1 VDNPYLIS
9 KYQSQDNAIKL
20 INALY
25 CMVNSNLDVVILT
38 PPALNLRLGKAK
50 DFKSSIIELRV
61 DNTIDIQQFAK
72 KLIELGYKREENV
85 QQVGEFAIRGEVID
99 IFAPNHQYPIR
110 INLFDDLIENIIY
123 FDNINLATISKLEH
137 LQICPIKDLILSNE
151 LKNPGIY
158 QVVMDAR
165 RGNSFAKVVKVNE
178 QDIEVLLDETFIEN
192 EVLTNQYGEYKV
204 INVEDTKYQVDLL
217 LKYNL
222 IKEEKDVHAF
232 VPTYLRSGV

>member
-1 VDNPYLIS
+1 MLRLFLNTSNKYLYLCLMEDDNIVNEVLMEGNNNHSEKLIDVLEEFLNNNKIIVDDLDELYVGRGPGSYTGVRIACTVAKVLAYA
-9 KYQSQDNAIKL
+9 KGIKL
-20 INALY
+20 F
-25 CMVNSNLDVVILT
+25 S
-38 PPALNLRLGKAK
+38 
-50 DFKSSIIELRV
+50 FSSL
-61 DNTIDIQQFAK
+61 
-72 KLIELGYKREENV
+72 
-85 QQVGEFAIRGEVID
+85 
-99 IFAPNHQYPIR
+99 
-110 INLFDDLIENIIY
+110 
-123 FDNINLATISKLEH
+123 
-137 LQICPIKDLILSNE
+137 DLILSNE

-178 QDIEVLLDETFIEN
+178 KDIEVLLDETFIEN

>member
-1 VDNPYLIS
+1 MLRLFLNTSNKYLYLCIMEDDNIVNEVLMEGNNNHSEKLIDVLEEFLNNNQITVDDLDELYVGRGPGSYTGVRIACTVAKVLAYA
-9 KYQSQDNAIKL
+9 KGIKL
-20 INALY
+20 F
-25 CMVNSNLDVVILT
+25 S
-38 PPALNLRLGKAK
+38 
-50 DFKSSIIELRV
+50 FSSL
-61 DNTIDIQQFAK
+61 
-72 KLIELGYKREENV
+72 
-85 QQVGEFAIRGEVID
+85 
-99 IFAPNHQYPIR
+99 
-110 INLFDDLIENIIY
+110 
-123 FDNINLATISKLEH
+123 
-137 LQICPIKDLILSNE
+137 DLILSNE
-151 LKNPGIY
+151 LKNLGIY

-192 EVLTNQYGEYKV
+192 EVLENQYGEYKV

>member
-1 VDNPYLIS
+1 MLRLFLNTSNKYLYLCLMEDDNIVNEVLMEGNNNHSEKLIDVLEEFLNNNQITVDDLDELYVGRGPGSYTGVRIACTVAKVLAYA
-9 KYQSQDNAIKL
+9 KGIKL
-20 INALY
+20 F
-25 CMVNSNLDVVILT
+25 S
-38 PPALNLRLGKAK
+38 
-50 DFKSSIIELRV
+50 FSSL
-61 DNTIDIQQFAK
+61 
-72 KLIELGYKREENV
+72 
-85 QQVGEFAIRGEVID
+85 
-99 IFAPNHQYPIR
+99 
-110 INLFDDLIENIIY
+110 
-123 FDNINLATISKLEH
+123 
-137 LQICPIKDLILSNE
+137 DLILSNE

-192 EVLTNQYGEYKV
+192 EVLENQYGAYKV

>member
-1 VDNPYLIS
+1 MLRLFLNTSNKYLYLCLMKDDNIVNEVLMEGNNNHSEKLIDVLEEFLNNNQITVDDLDELYVGRGPGSYTGVRIACTVAKVLAYA
-9 KYQSQDNAIKL
+9 KGIKL
-20 INALY
+20 F
-25 CMVNSNLDVVILT
+25 S
-38 PPALNLRLGKAK
+38 
-50 DFKSSIIELRV
+50 FSSL
-61 DNTIDIQQFAK
+61 
-72 KLIELGYKREENV
+72 
-85 QQVGEFAIRGEVID
+85 
-99 IFAPNHQYPIR
+99 
-110 INLFDDLIENIIY
+110 
-123 FDNINLATISKLEH
+123 
-137 LQICPIKDLILSNE
+137 DLILSKK
-151 LKNPGIY
+151 LKNLGIY

-192 EVLTNQYGEYKV
+192 EVLENQYGEYKV

>member
-1 VDNPYLIS
+1 MLRLFLNTSNKYLYLCLMEDDNIVNEVLMEGNNNHSEKLIDVLEEFLNNNQITVDDLDELYVGRGPGSYTGVRIACTVAKVLAYA
-9 KYQSQDNAIKL
+9 KGIKL
-20 INALY
+20 F
-25 CMVNSNLDVVILT
+25 S
-38 PPALNLRLGKAK
+38 
-50 DFKSSIIELRV
+50 FSSL
-61 DNTIDIQQFAK
+61 
-72 KLIELGYKREENV
+72 
-85 QQVGEFAIRGEVID
+85 
-99 IFAPNHQYPIR
+99 
-110 INLFDDLIENIIY
+110 
-123 FDNINLATISKLEH
+123 
-137 LQICPIKDLILSNE
+137 DLILSNE

-192 EVLTNQYGEYKV
+192 EVLENQYGEYKV

>member
-1 VDNPYLIS
+1 MLRLFLNTSNKYLYLCLMEDDNIVNEVLMEGNNNHSEKLIDVLEEFLNNNQIAVDDLDELYVGRGPGSYTGVRIACTVAKVLAYA
-9 KYQSQDNAIKL
+9 KGIKL
-20 INALY
+20 F
-25 CMVNSNLDVVILT
+25 S
-38 PPALNLRLGKAK
+38 
-50 DFKSSIIELRV
+50 FSSL
-61 DNTIDIQQFAK
+61 
-72 KLIELGYKREENV
+72 
-85 QQVGEFAIRGEVID
+85 
-99 IFAPNHQYPIR
+99 
-110 INLFDDLIENIIY
+110 
-123 FDNINLATISKLEH
+123 
-137 LQICPIKDLILSNE
+137 DLILSNE
-151 LKNPGIY
+151 LKNLGIY

-192 EVLTNQYGEYKV
+192 EVLENQYGEYKA

>member
-1 VDNPYLIS
+1 MLRLFLNTSNKYLYLCLMEDDNIVNEVLMEGNNNHSEKLIDVLEEFLNKNQITVDDLDELYVGRGPGSYTGVRIACTVAKVLAYA
-9 KYQSQDNAIKL
+9 KGIKL
-20 INALY
+20 F
-25 CMVNSNLDVVILT
+25 S
-38 PPALNLRLGKAK
+38 
-50 DFKSSIIELRV
+50 FSSL
-61 DNTIDIQQFAK
+61 
-72 KLIELGYKREENV
+72 
-85 QQVGEFAIRGEVID
+85 
-99 IFAPNHQYPIR
+99 
-110 INLFDDLIENIIY
+110 
-123 FDNINLATISKLEH
+123 
-137 LQICPIKDLILSNE
+137 DLILSNE
-151 LKNPGIY
+151 LKNLGIY

-192 EVLTNQYGEYKV
+192 EVLENQYGEYKV

>member
-1 VDNPYLIS
+1 MKDNDIVNEVLMEGNNNHSEKLIDVLEEFLNNNKIIVDDLDELYVGRGPGSYTGVRIACTVAKVLAYA
-9 KYQSQDNAIKL
+9 KGIKL
-20 INALY
+20 F
-25 CMVNSNLDVVILT
+25 S
-38 PPALNLRLGKAK
+38 
-50 DFKSSIIELRV
+50 FSSL
-61 DNTIDIQQFAK
+61 
-72 KLIELGYKREENV
+72 
-85 QQVGEFAIRGEVID
+85 
-99 IFAPNHQYPIR
+99 
-110 INLFDDLIENIIY
+110 
-123 FDNINLATISKLEH
+123 
-137 LQICPIKDLILSNE
+137 DLILSNE